1 MLATRPPPSP
11 PAAAA
16 PLAGAALR
24 AVMPPLG
31 TPPRRA
37 GPGVPPQLPPVC
49 RPALAR
55 GAVPALASGPSTSAV
70 RRPAAPTAMPFA
82 RTKIQWPRLRA
93 GQQIERPALQAALA
107 EALATQRLVLVCAPA
122 GYGKTAALAQQA
134 ARLAAGAPEQALAW
148 VAIDDSDDLPH
159 LLECLIAALEPHD
172 PPWRIAP
179 EALVAMAE
187 AGLPPAQIGAELLNT
202 LEACDTPHGLIV
214 LDDLHHLSDAP
225 ALAFLSHL
233 VTRLSPRWT
242 LAVTTRH
249 EPALPVARLRAQ
261 GELAEFRLDALRFSP
276 DEARALAQCLGQD
289 ETAAAGL
296 HARTEGWP
304 AGLRLALNAGAR
316 STPGAIDRHVFDF
329 LAAEVIDQLDD
340 ELREFL
346 LAVSVLPEL
355 EPARCAEVSG
365 NPRAA
370 PLLAEVERRGLFAS
384 AVDGDAGTLRLHDL
398 FRQALAQCLVRR
410 QPERV
415 PQLLR
420 RAAAAEPDPQ
430 QRITL
435 LLRADAP
442 EAAAEVL
449 AAHGGRWLTEGAVHT
464 VQRLLAQFSPALRAE
479 SPALLIMAAQLAWA
493 RWDFT
498 AMVQA
503 AEQAVALAGPGHALQ
518 PRARAYLAVALN
530 AQGRVDDGAAVL
542 GPLRRETLDDETR
555 ILALVASGW
564 HALDMGSLHRVG
576 PVLDELLRLL
586 ERTPQIEYW
595 YMATPLSR
603 FHGLP
608 DTADALRRHA
618 AGVRRLTGDTPTAL
632 SAVARLTEAWL
643 ATWAGRLDE
652 ADVLVANADD
662 DCRWV
667 GDPINVRRMVRQ
679 QQALMH
685 ALRGRHD
692 AALEL
697 ARFPLQRHVDHGNAW
712 SAWQAVFL
720 SARVAV
726 VCGDA
731 PLLRECLAALD
742 PSAVAPSARALAA
755 RARPQLAL
763 PGHLAWLE
771 GRPDEALALWQA
783 ALAHEEQI
791 DVLGQAAELRLWLT
805 LGLLRAG
812 RDDEAAAMLAP
823 AIARA
828 RREQGPG
835 GLLFAR
841 TPLAA
846 LGDPA
851 LQARLPRALVEPL
864 ARWAQLSLGRA
875 AHQGLAGAGAA
886 DHGVIDN
893 TSGGMPGTPP
903 ADAFDDDDDE
913 DRFTA
918 SPADAA
924 AAGAAGL
931 SPREVEV
938 LQRIAAG
945 DSNKL
950 IARAFDLSPH
960 TVKRHVANVLGK
972 LGVASRGQAAA
983 WWRDHGRR

>member
-1 MLATRPPPSP
+1 
-11 PAAAA
+11 
-16 PLAGAALR
+16 
-24 AVMPPLG
+24 
-31 TPPRRA
+31 
-37 GPGVPPQLPPVC
+37 
-49 RPALAR
+49 
-55 GAVPALASGPSTSAV
+55 
-70 RRPAAPTAMPFA
+70 MPFA

-93 GQQIERPALQAALA
+93 GQQIERPTLQAALA

-134 ARLAAGAPEQALAW
+134 ARLAESAPEHALAW
-148 VAIDDSDDLPH
+148 VALDDSDDLPH
-159 LLECLIAALEPHD
+159 LLACLIAALEPHD
-172 PPWRIAP
+172 PPWRVAP
-179 EALVAMAE
+179 EALVGMAE
-187 AGLPPAQIGAELLNT
+187 AGLPPAQIGAELVNT
-202 LEACDTPHGLIV
+202 LDACDTPHGLIV
-214 LDDLHHLSDAP
+214 LDDLHRLSDAP

-233 VTRLSPRWT
+233 VERLSPRWT

-249 EPALPVARLRAQ
+249 EPALPVARLRAL

-289 ETAAAGL
+289 EAAAAGL

-329 LAAEVIDQLDD
+329 LAAEVIDQLGD

-346 LAVSVLPEL
+346 LTVSVLPEL
-355 EPARCAEVSG
+355 EPGRCTEVSG

-370 PLLAEVERRGLFAS
+370 QLLEEVERRGLFAS
-384 AVDGDAGTLRLHDL
+384 AVDGEAGTLRLHDL

-410 QPERV
+410 HPERV

-430 QRITL
+430 QRIAL

-442 EAAAEVL
+442 EQAAEVL
-449 AAHGGRWLTEGAVHT
+449 AGHGGRWLTEGAVHT
-464 VQRLLAQFSPALRAE
+464 VQRTLAQFAPAVRAE
-479 SPALLIMAAQLAWA
+479 SAALQIVSAQLAWA

-503 AEQAVALAGPGHALQ
+503 AERAVALTHAGHALH

-530 AQGRVDDGAAVL
+530 AQGRVDEGAAVL
-542 GPLRRETLDDETR
+542 GPLRREALDDETR

-576 PVLDELLRLL
+576 PVLDEMMVLL
-586 ERTPQIEYW
+586 ERTPLIEYW
-595 YMATPLSR
+595 YMGTPLSR

-643 ATWAGRLDE
+643 AVWDGRLDE

-697 ARFPLQRHVDHGNAW
+697 ARFPLQRHVEHGNAW

-720 SARVAV
+720 SARAAV

-731 PLLRECLAALD
+731 ALLRDCLDALD

-771 GRPDEALALWQA
+771 GRPDEALAHWQA

-791 DVLGQAAELRLWLT
+791 DVLGQAAELRLWLA
-805 LGLLRAG
+805 LALLQAG
-812 RDDEAAAMLAP
+812 RDAEAAATLAP

-828 RREQGPG
+828 QRERGPG

-841 TPLAA
+841 GALAA
-846 LGDPA
+846 LTRPP
-851 LQARLPRALVEPL
+851 LRQRLPDALAAALV
-864 ARWAQLSLGRA
+864 RWAALALGQPAHA
-875 AHQGLAGAGAA
+875 APHGTLAA
-886 DHGVIDN
+886 DASHDD
-893 TSGGMPGTPP
+893 
-903 ADAFDDDDDE
+903 DAGFDDDDGI
-913 DRFTA
+913 R
-918 SPADAA
+918 PAADVPGLPHANAA
-924 AAGAAGL
+924 AATAAGADATTRAGL

-972 LGVASRGQAAA
+972 LAVASRGQAAA
-983 WWRDHGRR
+983 WWRDHGLR

>member
-1 MLATRPPPSP
+1 
-11 PAAAA
+11 
-16 PLAGAALR
+16 
-24 AVMPPLG
+24 
-31 TPPRRA
+31 
-37 GPGVPPQLPPVC
+37 
-49 RPALAR
+49 
-55 GAVPALASGPSTSAV
+55 
-70 RRPAAPTAMPFA
+70 MPFA

-93 GQQIERPALQAALA
+93 GQQVERPALQQALA

-122 GYGKTAALAQQA
+122 GYGKTSALAQQA
-134 ARLAAGAPEQALAW
+134 VRLAQTAPEQALAW
-148 VAIDDSDDLPH
+148 VALDDSDDLPH
-159 LLECLIAALEPHD
+159 LLECLIGALEPHD

-187 AGLPPAQIGAELLNT
+187 AGVPPAQIGAELVNT
-202 LEACDTPHGLIV
+202 LDACDTPHGLIV
-214 LDDLHHLSDAP
+214 LDDLHRLSDAP

-233 VTRLSPRWT
+233 VERLSPRWT

-249 EPALPVARLRAQ
+249 EPALPVARLRAL
-261 GELAEFRLDALRFSP
+261 GELAEFRLEALRFSP

-289 ETAAAGL
+289 EAAAAGL

-346 LAVSVLPEL
+346 LAISVLPEL

-370 PLLAEVERRGLFAS
+370 QLLAEVERRGLFAT
-384 AVDGDAGTLRLHDL
+384 AVDGEAGTLRLHDL

-410 QPERV
+410 HPERV

-430 QRITL
+430 QRIAL

-442 EAAAEVL
+442 EQAAEVL

-464 VQRLLAQFSPALRAE
+464 VQRTLAQFAPAVRAE
-479 SPALLIMAAQLAWA
+479 SAALQIVSAQLAWA

-503 AEQAVALAGPGHALQ
+503 AEQAVALAAAQ
-518 PRARAYLAVALN
+518 PAQHQRARAYLALALN

-542 GPLRRETLDDETR
+542 GPLRREALDDETR

-576 PVLDELLRLL
+576 PVLDEMLLLL
-586 ERTPQIEYW
+586 ERTPRIEYW

-643 ATWAGRLDE
+643 AVWTGRLDE

-697 ARFPLQRHVDHGNAW
+697 ARFPLQRQVDHGSAW
-712 SAWQAVFL
+712 SAWQSVFL

-731 PLLRECLAALD
+731 PLLRDCLAALD

-763 PGHLAWLE
+763 PGHLSWLE
-771 GRPDEALALWQA
+771 GRADEAIAHWQA

-791 DVLGQAAELRLWLT
+791 DVLGQAAELRLYLAWA
-805 LGLLRAG
+805 LLRAG
-812 RDDEAAAMLAP
+812 RDAEAAATLAP

-828 RREQGPG
+828 QREHGPG

-841 TPLAA
+841 APLAA
-846 LGDPA
+846 LMEPA
-851 LQARLPRALVEPL
+851 LRARLPQALAEPL
-864 ARWAQLSLGRA
+864 ARWARLSLGRP
-875 AHQGLAGAGAA
+875 AHGGEPVDPARLAGADETLDGDLDDDLDHGLDEDGDGNDAPPGAGLALPAAHGAA
-886 DHGVIDN
+886 
-893 TSGGMPGTPP
+893 P
-903 ADAFDDDDDE
+903 AGQT
-913 DRFTA
+913 TA
-918 SPADAA
+918 V
-924 AAGAAGL
+924 GRAGL

-950 IARAFDLSPH
+950 IARVFDLSPH

-983 WWRDHGRR
+983 WWRDHGLR